1 MRKELKILSVL
12 ALSLT
17 GQLAFA
23 QIKGKVQEPDGLPSI
38 GSKVEIKGTDTF
50 TRTNDDGEFELSTA
64 KVGDVLVITN
74 LDDQKQEVKAT
85 EDLVFKFSTPVATKK
100 ETEIDAVTI
109 IGSIKV
115 NPNEQIGAV
124 NTVKSGD
131 LNSVPQASVN
141 EVLDGKVPGVNF
153 SGAGGQPGSANNITI
168 RGVNSFTGSS
178 NPLYVI
184 DGIPVGRG
192 TDNSELLSGYASF
205 NPLSGLDPNS
215 IESITVLKDV
225 SGTSL
230 YGAQGANGVILI
242 KTKSGKYNQKTKFN
256 FTTETGSQDI
266 AFDKHHW
273 MSSDEYMKWGALTH
287 AGYDY
292 QKGNSQAYSNLD
304 AYKQDFINDIGWDGV
319 TNENWKKAVQRNSS
333 IINQYSFN
341 AAGGSQD
348 TSFNLGASYYEN
360 KPLIQNSN
368 FNRISANLGLNHKAS
383 EKLSFNLTANVSNV
397 KTKAYSNGGSFSN
410 PWNAGWT
417 ILPIYPVYNK
427 DGSYNIQNLGGNRY
441 FNPIEL
447 MNSDYLKADMT
458 TFIGGLGMDYK
469 FAKDFKFNSN
479 FSIQNSNINERS
491 WWNQFTGSGRVANGN
506 LQLNNSRTFEY
517 DWTNFV
523 QFKKKI
529 EKHDVTVDV
538 GMDYQEHSRRTEY
551 MSGKNFPEY
560 ITKPELTWA
569 SVFRSAGDK
578 ASWSQISYI
587 ARLTYT
593 FDRKYTVTGNFRRDG
608 NSTFSD
614 NNKWGNFWNA
624 GLLWNVSNE
633 AFLSSSKVI
642 SNLKVRANY
651 GIAGNTPMT
660 EWSKIFLYKQLY
672 SPRTYSDE
680 NESGLYLSSAGNK
693 DLKWEQSQQLGIGI
707 DFGFINNRITGTVDY
722 YNRKTKDLITTVP
735 VSYVTGGPNSYY
747 ANVGAIRNR
756 GLELS
761 LTGIP
766 IKNEN
771 FYWSVT
777 ASGSTNKSK
786 VLKLNTGATDGLN
799 LIAYNKAMKVGKQA
813 GEYYTWGWAGVD
825 PNTGKGLWYTDE
837 TKSATTTNK
846 AEAKRFFQGKTALP
860 IYQAALQN
868 ELSYKNFKLSF
879 LFTGSFDY
887 KVYDGYTG
895 YWMSDGAYAGSM
907 NQDRDLLYDSW
918 TPDNPNAANP
928 IQTLQNASK
937 TNTASSRFLRK
948 GDHIRLKDI
957 KFSYTFT
964 KSFLGENI
972 GIDEITIYVRGT
984 NLITWAFDSKLKSDP
999 DSYSKAAQKD
1009 GYPDFY
1015 GKGYYDFSSPIMRT
1029 YSFGINVNF

>member
-23 QIKGKVQEPDGLPSI
+23 QIKGKVQESDGLPSI
-38 GSKVEIKGTDTF
+38 GSKVEIKGTGTF
-50 TRTNDDGEFELSTA
+50 TRTNDEGEFELSTA

-74 LDDQKQEVKAT
+74 LDDQKQEVKASD
-85 EDLVFKFSTPVATKK
+85 DLVFKFSAPLGAKK

-109 IGSIKV
+109 IGSIRM

-124 NTVKSGD
+124 STIKSDD
-131 LNSVPQASVN
+131 LRSVPQASVN
-141 EVLDGKVPGVNF
+141 EVLEGKVPNINF

-168 RGVNSFTGSS
+168 RGINTFAGSS

-184 DGIPVGRG
+184 DGVPVGRG
-192 TDNSELLSGYASF
+192 TDNSELLEGYASF

-242 KTKSGKYNQKTKFN
+242 KTKSGKYNQKTKFS

-273 MSSDEYMKWGALTH
+273 MTSEEYVQWGALTY

-292 QKGNSQAYSNLD
+292 QKGDLQAYSKLSD
-304 AYKQDFINDIGWDGV
+304 YRSTFINKIGWDGI
-319 TNENWKKAVQRNSS
+319 TNEDWKKAVQRNSS
-333 IINQYSFN
+333 IYNQYSFN
-341 AAGGSQD
+341 ASGGGQN
-348 TSFNLGASYYEN
+348 TSFNIGASYYEN
-360 KPLIQNSN
+360 KPLIKNSN
-368 FNRISANLGLNHKAS
+368 FDRISANLGLNHKATD
-383 EKLSFNLTANVSNV
+383 KLSFNLSANVSNV
-397 KTKAYSNGGSFSN
+397 KTKTYSGGGSYSN
-410 PWNAGWT
+410 PWISGWT
-417 ILPIYPVYNK
+417 ILPIYPLYNE
-427 DGSYNIQNLGGNRY
+427 DGTYNIKNLGGNKY
-441 FNPIEL
+441 FNPVEL
-447 MNSDYLKADMT
+447 LESDYLKADMT
-458 TFIGGLGMDYK
+458 TFIGGVGMDYN
-469 FAKDFKFNSN
+469 FIKDFKFNSN

-491 WWNQFTGSGRVANGN
+491 WWNQFTGNSRGVGN
-506 LQLNNSRTFEY
+506 LQLSNSRTFEY

-523 QFKKKI
+523 QFNKKI
-529 EKHDVTVDV
+529 EKHEVTVDV
-538 GMDYQEHSRRTEY
+538 GMDYQEHSRRVEY

-560 ITKPELTWA
+560 ITKPELAWA
-569 SVFRSAGDK
+569 SVFKSDGLK

-587 ARLTYT
+587 ARLAYT

-608 NSTFSD
+608 NSTFGDD
-614 NNKWGNFWNA
+614 NQWGNFWNA

-633 AFLSSSKVI
+633 SFLSSSKVI
-642 SNLKVRANY
+642 NNLKFRASY

-660 EWSKIFLYKQLY
+660 EWSKIFLHKQLY
-672 SPRTYSDE
+672 TPKTYSDHDQ
-680 NESGLYLSSAGNK
+680 SGLYISSAGNK
-693 DLKWEQSQQLGIGI
+693 DLKWEQSEQFGIGV
-707 DFGFINNRITGTVDY
+707 DFGLFNNRITGILDY

-735 VSYVTGGPNSYY
+735 ITTSTGGPDLYY
-747 ANVGAIRNR
+747 SNVGSIRNR
-756 GLELS
+756 GFELS
-761 LTGIP
+761 ITGIP

-786 VLKLNTGATDGLN
+786 VLKFDSGSSGSLN
-799 LIAYNKAMKVGKQA
+799 LIAYNKAMQVGKQA
-813 GEYYTWGWAGVD
+813 GEYYTWGWAGID
-825 PNTGKGLWYTDE
+825 PNTGQGLWYTDE

-846 AEAKRFFQGKTALP
+846 DEAKRFFQGKTSLP

-868 ELSYKNFKLSF
+868 EISYKNFKLSF
-879 LFTGSFDY
+879 LFTGSFEY
-887 KVYDGYTG
+887 RVYDGYIG
-895 YWMSDGAYAGSM
+895 YWMSDGAYAGSR
-907 NQDRDLLYDSW
+907 NQDRDLLYNSW
-918 TPDNPNAANP
+918 TPDNPNADNP
-928 IQTLQNASK
+928 IQVYPNASK
-937 TNTASSRFLRK
+937 TNEPSSRFLRK
-948 GDHIRLKDI
+948 GDHIRLKDV

-964 KSFLGENI
+964 KSFLGDI
-972 GIDEITIYVRGT
+972 GIEDITIYVRGT

-999 DSYSKAAQKD
+999 DSYSSSANHD